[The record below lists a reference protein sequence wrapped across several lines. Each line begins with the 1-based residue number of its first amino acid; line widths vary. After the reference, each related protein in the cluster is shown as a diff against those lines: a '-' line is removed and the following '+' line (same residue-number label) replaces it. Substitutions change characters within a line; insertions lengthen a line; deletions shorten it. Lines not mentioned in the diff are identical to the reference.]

1 MKACQL
7 FLDLSKRQRPDRVV
21 IQTLKW
27 TKLANFS
34 ISPYEKLGL
43 SEVLSSVSLILLSKS
58 YFIVMSWDFVRPIS
72 KILERLFLGGRLKI
86 VQTETFWLTSIMH
99 PFVAIPLWPL
109 SVIAL
114 NVTLYSGLCTF
125 RCGPTGLAEWG
136 GSMSALVYPEGQL
149 CSTIPR
155 GI

>member
-43 SEVLSSVSLILLSKS
+43 SEVLSSVSLI
-58 YFIVMSWDFVRPIS
+58 FF
-72 KILERLFLGGRLKI
+72 KILLYCYVLRFGASNKQNIREAVPGWETENQADGDFL
-86 VQTETFWLTSIMH
+86 TH
-99 PFVAIPLWPL
+99 
-109 SVIAL
+109 
-114 NVTLYSGLCTF
+114 
-125 RCGPTGLAEWG
+125 
-136 GSMSALVYPEGQL
+136 
-149 CSTIPR
+149 
-155 GI
+155 